1 VKALVT
7 GSEGF
12 VGRHLERYL
21 DDEGDDVVGVDRHDV
36 DITRADDVAA
46 LICRVR
52 PEVVYHLAG
61 DSDVGGSWQN
71 PVETFRAN
79 AEGTL
84 NVLTASLNGG
94 VERVV
99 SVSSAD
105 IYGRVTEEELPLA
118 EDAPLRPVSP
128 YAASKVAAD
137 FLALQSYLGHG
148 LAVIRARPFNH
159 IGPGQRAQFVAPA
172 LAQRIARNELE
183 GVEEVPVGNLAPRRD
198 FTDVRDVV
206 RAYRLLALHGTPG
219 EAYNV
224 CRGEDIAVR
233 DLAVR
238 LVGMAHKPMRLV
250 PDPSLQRPVDIP
262 VLRGDPAKLRS
273 STGWEPRIPL
283 EQTLADLLD
292 EWRASIE
299 PLPPEGP

>member
-1 VKALVT
+1 MKTLIT
-7 GSEGF
+7 GAAGF
-12 VGRHLERYL
+12 VGRHLVRHL
-21 DDEGDDVVGVDRHDV
+21 DDEGDDVTGVDRDEV
-36 DITRADDVAA
+36 DITDAGAVAA
-46 LICRVR
+46 LFARVR

-61 DSDVGGSWQN
+61 DSDVGGSWHH
-71 PVETFRAN
+71 PVDTFRAN

-84 NVLTASLNGG
+84 NVLTCCLDSG

-105 IYGRVTEEELPLA
+105 IYGRVTEEELPLG
-118 EDAPLRPVSP
+118 EEAP
-128 YAASKVAAD
+128 
-137 FLALQSYLGHG
+137 LQSYLGHG

-159 IGPGQRAQFVAPA
+159 IGPGQRASFVAPA
-172 LAQRIARNELE
+172 LAERIARGELD
-183 GVEEVPVGNLAPRRD
+183 GTEEIAVGNLSPRRD

-238 LVGMAHKPMRLV
+238 LVGLARKPMRLV
-250 PDPSLQRPVDIP
+250 ADPALQRPVDIP
-262 VLRGDPAKLRS
+262 VLRGDPQKLRAA
-273 STGWEPRIPL
+273 TGWEPRIAL
-283 EQTLADLLD
+283 EQTLEDLLD
-292 EWRASIE
+292 EWRRTVEA
-299 PLPPEGP
+299 